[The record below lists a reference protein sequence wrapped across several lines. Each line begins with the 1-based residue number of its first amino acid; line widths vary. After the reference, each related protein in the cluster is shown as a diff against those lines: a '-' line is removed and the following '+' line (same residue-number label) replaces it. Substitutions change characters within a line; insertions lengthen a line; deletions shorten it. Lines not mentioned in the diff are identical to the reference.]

1 MVQDLYILMI
11 TAAVV
16 SILFKLLKQ
25 PVVLGYIVAGV
36 LVGPNLF
43 GETFVNG
50 ANVKAWGDIGV
61 LFVLFCIGLEFRL
74 KNLISSGKVAAIG
87 ALTIIVG
94 MMLFGYLVGV
104 DADLDMVNSLF
115 LAGMLCMSS
124 TTIGQGS
131 DQHPHRG
138 GCGGCGTD
146 GIAVQYCHPPS
157 VRGCRVGGQ
166 GRRFGHYARGMVRL
180 RNTDYTDADTHD

>member
-16 SILFKLLKQ
+16 SILFKFLKQ

-43 GETFVNG
+43 GETLVNPD
-50 ANVKAWGDIGV
+50 NVKQWGDIGV

-87 ALTIIVG
+87 ALTIIGG

-104 DADLDMVNSLF
+104 DAKLDMVNSLF

-124 TTIGQGS
+124 TTIVMKAIDEAGMSKERFVKGATS
-131 DQHPHRG
+131 
-138 GCGGCGTD
+138 
-146 GIAVQYCHPPS
+146 
-157 VRGCRVGGQ
+157 
-166 GRRFGHYARGMVRL
+166 RRSGHHARGMVHL
-180 RNTDYTDADTHD
+180 RYTDHPDTDTQSEKTFE

>member
-74 KNLISSGKVAAIG
+74 KNLISSGK
-87 ALTIIVG
+87 
-94 MMLFGYLVGV
+94 
-104 DADLDMVNSLF
+104 
-115 LAGMLCMSS
+115 
-124 TTIGQGS
+124 

>member
-36 LVGPNLF
+36 LVGPHLF
-43 GETFVNG
+43 GKTLVNPD
-50 ANVKAWGDIGV
+50 NVKQWGDIGV

-87 ALTIIVG
+87 AG
-94 MMLFGYLVGV
+94 
-104 DADLDMVNSLF
+104 
-115 LAGMLCMSS
+115 
-124 TTIGQGS
+124 GS
-131 DQHPHRG
+131 RRRIDNY
-138 GCGGCGTD
+138 CGHD
-146 GIAVQYCHPPS
+146 GLWLP
-157 VRGCRVGGQ
+157 
-166 GRRFGHYARGMVRL
+166 RGMGCQF
-180 RNTDYTDADTHD
+180 